1 MYGCTNCTLEI
12 ICIHTKTIF
21 CNILITT
28 QMDQLL
34 SHRKKNSVLWE
45 IVQYILIS
53 STS

>member
-34 SHRKKNSVLWE
+34 SHRKKKF
-45 IVQYILIS
+45 S
-53 STS
+53 SLGNCTIYFNK